1 MSDDTPTPAPQD
13 GLDTARQRIA
23 ELESALSA
31 CSRGRFPFLVLE
43 AIPAPIFVKN
53 ENHRWVFLNRAFVE
67 AAGIPREAMLGKSD
81 YEYFPKDQA
90 EVFWA
95 MDDRVLATGE
105 VNVNEEFITFRDRV
119 LRILTVKSLF
129 VDPASGRK
137 YVVGYITDITERRR
151 MEDELRASEERFR
164 TLVENS
170 ADCIFEFD
178 AEYRFTYNSPAVR
191 HIIGYSP
198 EELLGKSPADL
209 SSKEEI
215 ERILAR
221 IGPNLA
227 ECRPYRNLLQRCRRK
242 DGGEALVE
250 VSATPIFDAEGRFAG
265 YRGITRDVTE
275 REKAAEALRAS
286 EERFRALVESSSDC
300 IWEQDPEMRF
310 TYLSPKVLDILGYAP
325 EEMLGKTP
333 LDLTAPEDVSTLLE
347 EYGPLLGQRQP
358 FRAVVQRCLR
368 KDGRVVAIESSGA
381 PAFDAA
387 GRFVGYRGVT
397 RDVTARILAEEA
409 LRASEERLRQS
420 HADLE
425 RRVEERTAE
434 LARAEIRYRSIYE
447 NAPIG
452 IFQKSLQ
459 GRFLAANA
467 QLARIYGYESPE
479 ELLAEAP
486 EAPHSLYVDPGAW
499 AAMRRLLENQDT
511 LDSFE
516 VLVRRRDGR
525 LFWTSRMVR
534 VVRDAAGKA
543 VFYEG
548 FVTDVSDR
556 RQAEERV
563 HALTRELLRAQERER
578 QRISRELHDNMA
590 QTLSSL
596 TIAWKTMF
604 DGHPEV
610 PDEVRERARGL
621 AGHLSGLIRSVRDLA
636 YDLRPPILDE
646 LGLARAMRMHCE
658 EFADL
663 TGLNVEFSAAGMD
676 NLALD
681 TDTAINIFRLVQESL
696 RNVAKHSGASRVG
709 VKLVASHPLVLVR
722 VEDDGRGFDP
732 AERGAQAVGERR
744 MGLQGMEERVL
755 LLGGTFKVQSRPGQG
770 ARIVAE
776 IPVLAP
782 KAGR

>member
-1 MSDDTPTPAPQD
+1 MPGDTPTPLPQD
-13 GLDTARQRIA
+13 GLDAARQRIA

-31 CSRGRFPFLVLE
+31 CSRGGFPFLVLE

-53 ENHRWVFLNRAFVE
+53 ENHCWVFLNRAFVE

-81 YEYFPKDQA
+81 HEYFPRDQA

-105 VNVNEEFITFRDRV
+105 VNANEEFITFRDRI

-129 VDPASGRK
+129 VDPTSGRK

-164 TLVENS
+164 ALVES
-170 ADCIFEFD
+170 SSDCIFEFD

-191 HIIGYSP
+191 HIVGYSP

-209 SSKEEI
+209 SSEE
-215 ERILAR
+215 EVARILAQ
-221 IGPNLA
+221 IGPDLA
-227 ECRPYRNLLQRCRRK
+227 ACRPYRNLLQRCRRK

-275 REKAAEALRAS
+275 RERAAA
-286 EERFRALVESSSDC
+286 
-300 IWEQDPEMRF
+300 
-310 TYLSPKVLDILGYAP
+310 
-325 EEMLGKTP
+325 
-333 LDLTAPEDVSTLLE
+333 
-347 EYGPLLGQRQP
+347 
-358 FRAVVQRCLR
+358 
-368 KDGRVVAIESSGA
+368 
-381 PAFDAA
+381 
-387 GRFVGYRGVT
+387 
-397 RDVTARILAEEA
+397 A

-452 IFQKSLQ
+452 IFQKSLH

-467 QLARIYGYESPE
+467 QLARIYGYDSPE

-486 EAPHSLYVDPGAW
+486 EAPRSLYVDPGAW
-499 AAMRRLLENQDT
+499 AAMRRLLESQDT

-525 LFWTSRMVR
+525 LLWTSRMVR

-732 AERGAQAVGERR
+732 DERGAQAVGERR

-755 LLGGTFKVQSRPGQG
+755 LLGGTFKVHSRPGQG

-782 KAGR
+782 KVGG